1 MNKKSGFKMKGHT
14 LPGINQ
20 RSETPN
26 TPDGRSKSS
35 AFQMGTSMGAI
46 NTAKKTKAGKGTL
59 DASRKAKGAA
69 NMAKTKAS
77 QKIMSGG
84 KSKFQADVAANKIKR
99 ADVASDAKFF
109 GAHRKAGTTPGTPK
123 QETVSSKTKNISKS
137 NKLPI
142 VPTTTPVVPN
152 TTKSDFVA
160 TKSLKENKESIS
172 GQSLHSVRKAN
183 TNPWEN
189 KKEVDPKNPA
199 GFKKKSPTKKK
210 SAAKKHKKSAV
221 KKHKKSP
228 VYKKGYHTMPDG
240 TIMKDSEHKKAPAKK
255 HKKSPTKNYKKGY
268 YGA

>member
-20 RSETPN
+20 RSDTPN

-46 NTAKKTKAGKGTL
+46 NTAKKTKAGKGTHDAL
-59 DASRKAKGAA
+59 QAKGKEHQAWKASRKAKGAA

-84 KSKFQADVAANKIKR
+84 KSKFQSDVAA
-99 ADVASDAKFF
+99 
-109 GAHRKAGTTPGTPK
+109 RKATSKISNTTKKTHATKFAPTGHK
-123 QETVSSKTKNISKS
+123 GNDVLTKNIMDVSELSADNLRKLFPSKGI
-137 NKLPI
+137 LPQT
-142 VPTTTPVVPN
+142 VKE
-152 TTKSDFVA
+152 KSPFD
-160 TKSLKENKESIS
+160 KES
-172 GQSLHSVRKAN
+172 
-183 TNPWEN
+183 P
-189 KKEVDPKNPA
+189 
-199 GFKKKSPTKKK
+199 
-210 SAAKKHKKSAV
+210 AKKHKKSAA

-240 TIMKDSEHKKAPAKK
+240 TIMKDSEHKESPAKK
-255 HKKSPTKNYKKGY
+255 HKKSPAKNYKKGY